1 MSFYQS
7 KEVFH
12 NGYVALPNGRLYEH
26 TTEVTKTTYDPVP
39 SPVPSPFAVS
49 IPVSVPVSV
58 NVPVYVPVGFGYSS
72 SNIQVAQ
79 IQQSHADVLNARA
92 GLRGGPSYYTICGNC
107 GNRPGGCRYC
117 PRS

>member
-7 KEVFH
+7 QEFIP
-12 NGYVALPNGRLYEH
+12 NGYVVGADGRLYER
-26 TTEVTKTTYDPVP
+26 TTVVTRTTSVPVP
-39 SPVPSPFAVS
+39 VPVHVPVQ
-49 IPVSVPVSV
+49 VSVPVSI
-58 NVPVYVPVGFGYSS
+58 PFGFGYSS
-72 SNIQVAQ
+72 PNIQVAQ